1 MQIKN
6 VTFLLLVTLPFLGF
20 AQKELKIT
28 EQEKQMSMGTQNAY
42 VVDIPQ
48 AKLKDVISDFK
59 KYIKK
64 DAKGKLIDDKG
75 EVSMIGAVNKNISS
89 LPFNVFGRFVES
101 SEGVTVSIWVAD
113 GETFVSSKLS
123 PDKSVAVSKYLKDFA
138 IEQYKQAVKEELENE
153 KDKAKTE
160 QKTLDGFVKDQKKA
174 ESNIEDHKAEIA
186 NREKKIKEEE
196 ANIGTA
202 KSNQEKQKD
211 VIAKQNA
218 VLNAVQQK
226 LNNIR

>member
-1 MQIKN
+1 
-6 VTFLLLVTLPFLGF
+6 
-20 AQKELKIT
+20 
-28 EQEKQMSMGTQNAY
+28 MSIGTQNAY

-48 AKLKDVISDFK
+48 AKLKDVTNDFK
-59 KYIKK
+59 KYVKK
-64 DAKGKLIDDKG
+64 DAKGKSNEEKG
-75 EVSMIGAVNKNISS
+75 EISMLGAVNKNISS
-89 LPFNVFGRFVES
+89 MPFNVFGRFVES

-113 GETFVSSKLS
+113 GANFVSSKLHFRQEL
-123 PDKSVAVSKYLKDFA
+123 AVSKYLKDFA
-138 IEQYKQAVKEELENE
+138 VEQYKQAVKEELEKE
-153 KDKAKTE
+153 KDKAKAE
-160 QKTLDGFVKDQKKA
+160 QKVLEGFVKDQKKA

-218 VLNAVQQK
+218 VLNSVQQK
-226 LNNIR
+226 LNNIK

>member
-1 MQIKN
+1 MQFKKF
-6 VTFLLLVTLPFLGF
+6 TFLILTILPFLGF

-28 EQEKQMSMGTQNAY
+28 EQEKEMSLGTRNAY

-48 AKLKDVISDFK
+48 AKLKDVSSDFK

-64 DAKGKLIDDKG
+64 DAKGKLNDEKG
-75 EVSMIGAVNKNISS
+75 EISLLGAVNKNISS
-89 LPFNVFGRFVES
+89 MPFTIFGRFVES

-113 GETFVSSKLS
+113 GESFVSSKSS
-123 PDKSVAVSKYLKDFA
+123 PDKSIAVNKYLKDFA
-138 IEQYKQAVKEELENE
+138 VEQYKQAVKEELEKE
-153 KDKAKTE
+153 KDKAKAE
-160 QKTLDGFVKDQKKA
+160 QKVLEGFVKDQKKA

-218 VLNAVQQK
+218 VLNSVQQK
-226 LNNIR
+226 LNNIK

>member
-1 MQIKN
+1 MSFKKI
-6 VTFLLLVTLPFLGF
+6 VCLLLVALPFIGF

-28 EQEKQMSMGTQNAY
+28 EQEKDMSMGARNAY

-48 AKLKDVISDFK
+48 AKAKDVISDFK

-64 DAKGKLIDDKG
+64 DAKGKLNDDKG
-75 EVSMIGAVNKNISS
+75 EISMLGAVNKNVSS
-89 LPFNVFGRFVES
+89 MPFNVFGRFVES

-113 GETFVSSKLS
+113 GETFVSSKLT
-123 PDKSVAVSKYLKDFA
+123 PDKSVAASKYLKDFA
-138 IEQYKQAVKEELENE
+138 VEQYKQAVKEEFEKE
-153 KDKAKTE
+153 KDKAKAE
-160 QKTLDGFVKDQKKA
+160 QKMLESFIKDQKKA

-196 ANIGTA
+196 SNIGTA
-202 KSNQEKQKD
+202 KINQEKQKD
-211 VIAKQNA
+211 VIAKQNT
-218 VLNAVQQK
+218 VLNTVQQK

>member
-1 MQIKN
+1 MQLKPFTI
-6 VTFLLLVTLPFLGF
+6 LLLAILPFLSFG
-20 AQKELKIT
+20 QKELKII
-28 EQEKQMSMGTQNAY
+28 EQEKEMSIGTRNAY

-48 AKLKDVISDFK
+48 AKLKDVTNDFK

-64 DAKGKLIDDKG
+64 DAKGKVNEDKG
-75 EVSMIGAVNKNISS
+75 EISMLGAVNKNISS
-89 LPFNVFGRFVES
+89 MPFSIFGRFVES

-113 GETFVSSKLS
+113 GENFVSSKLT
-123 PDKSVAVSKYLKDFA
+123 PDKSIAVNKYLKDFV
-138 IEQYKQAVKEELENE
+138 IEQYKRAVKEELENE
-153 KDKAKTE
+153 KDKAKAE
-160 QKTLDGFVKDQKKA
+160 QKTLEGFVKDQKKA
-174 ESNIEDHKAEIA
+174 EGNIEDHKAEIA

-218 VLNAVQQK
+218 VLNTVQQK
-226 LNNIR
+226 LNNIK

>member
-1 MQIKN
+1 MQIKKF
-6 VTFLLLVTLPFLGF
+6 TLLLLAVLPFIGF

-28 EQEKQMSMGTQNAY
+28 EQEKDMSMGARNAY

-64 DAKGKLIDDKG
+64 DAKGKLNDDKG
-75 EVSMIGAVNKNISS
+75 EISMLGAVNKNISS
-89 LPFNVFGRFVES
+89 LPFNIFGRFVES
-101 SEGVTVSIWVAD
+101 SEGVTVSIWIAD
-113 GETFVSSKLS
+113 GETFVSSKLT
-123 PDKSVAVSKYLKDFA
+123 PDKSVAANKYLKDFA

-153 KDKAKTE
+153 KDKAKAE
-160 QKTLDGFVKDQKKA
+160 QKTLEGFVKDQKKA

-202 KSNQEKQKD
+202 KTNQEKQKD
-211 VIAKQNA
+211 VITKQNA
-218 VLNAVQQK
+218 ELNAVQQK

>member
-1 MQIKN
+1 MQFKKI
-6 VTFLLLVTLPFLGF
+6 TFLLLAILPYLGF

-28 EQEKQMSMGTQNAY
+28 EQEKEMSMGARNAY

-64 DAKGKLIDDKG
+64 DAKGKSNEDKG
-75 EVSMIGAVNKNISS
+75 EISMLGAVNKNISS
-89 LPFNVFGRFVES
+89 MPFNVFGRFVES

-113 GETFVSSKLS
+113 GENFVSSKAT

-138 IEQYKQAVKEELENE
+138 IEQYKQAVKDELEKE
-153 KDKAKTE
+153 KEKAKAE
-160 QKTLDGFVKDQKKA
+160 QKILEGFAKDQKKA

-202 KSNQEKQKD
+202 KANQEKQKD

-218 VLNAVQQK
+218 VLNSVQQK
-226 LNNIR
+226 LNNIK

>member
-1 MQIKN
+1 MHFKKF
-6 VTFLLLVTLPFLGF
+6 TFLLLAALPFLGF

-28 EQEKQMSMGTQNAY
+28 EQEKEMSLGTQNAY

-48 AKLKDVISDFK
+48 AKLKDVTNDFK
-59 KYIKK
+59 KYVKK
-64 DAKGKLIDDKG
+64 DAKGKSNEEKG
-75 EVSMIGAVNKNISS
+75 EISMLGAVNKNISS
-89 LPFNVFGRFVES
+89 MPFNVFGRFVES
-101 SEGVTVSIWVAD
+101 SEGVTVSIWVAE
-113 GETFVSSKLS
+113 GANFISSKLTS
-123 PDKSVAVSKYLKDFA
+123 DKSVAVSKYLKDFA
-138 IEQYKQAVKEELENE
+138 VEQYKQAVKEELEKE
-153 KDKAKTE
+153 KDKAKAE
-160 QKTLDGFVKDQKKA
+160 QKVLEGFVKDQKKA

-218 VLNAVQQK
+218 VVNSVQQK
-226 LNNIR
+226 LSNIK